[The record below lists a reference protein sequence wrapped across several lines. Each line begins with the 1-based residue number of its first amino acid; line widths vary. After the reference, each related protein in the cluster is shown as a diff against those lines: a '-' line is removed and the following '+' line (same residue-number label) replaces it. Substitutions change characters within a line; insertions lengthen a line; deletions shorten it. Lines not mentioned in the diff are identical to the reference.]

1 MKGLEISRSHW
12 DGVVAPA
19 VATRVPELLPRTAA
33 GLVGEGSE
41 CFGFDDELSRD
52 HDFDPS
58 PCLWL
63 SASDFA
69 AHGESLVAIL
79 ESLPPPPRSTLHTA
93 ESRGRRG
100 VHETGTFYRRFLGLS
115 RAPRTLDEWRGV
127 PEAGLCAA
135 TNGELF
141 ADSPGHFSAI
151 RRDLL
156 AFYPEDLRLAKLS
169 RRLHAAGQSGQYNW
183 ERSLRRGEAVA
194 ASLALAGFL
203 DAALAITFLL
213 ARRFRP
219 FPKWAHRA
227 LEGLPPPGPA
237 VRSLL
242 AELVA
247 APTSRVT
254 DLIEE
259 VSALLVAELR
269 SQGLTE
275 ARGAFLV
282 DHARPV
288 AARIADSLLRRACG
302 A

>member
-1 MKGLEISRSHW
+1 MLRLRRR
-12 DGVVAPA
+12 P
-19 VATRVPELLPRTAA
+19 LPRPRLRPVPLPLALRLRLRRARRVARRAPRVAA
-33 GLVGEGSE
+33 ASPAL
-41 CFGFDDELSRD
+41 
-52 HDFDPS
+52 PS
-58 PCLWL
+58 P
-63 SASDFA
+63 
-69 AHGESLVAIL
+69 HGRG
-79 ESLPPPPRSTLHTA
+79 P
-93 ESRGRRG
+93 GRRG

-183 ERSLRRGEAVA
+183 ERSLCRGEAVA

-219 FPKWAHRA
+219 FQKWAHRA

-247 APTSRVT
+247 APSSRAT

-259 VSALLVAELR
+259 VSVLLVGELR

-288 AARIADSLLRRACG
+288 ASRIADSLLRRACG